1 MILPCV
7 LRQSLDLAKAEA
19 QRLRRADVARH
30 VAVQRMQAIG
40 TYRVAALAARFA
52 RQRGMRARLQR
63 RVPVGAVDVDRAHLD
78 PVLAQVAHDLR
89 RRIEAH
95 GLRVEQR
102 RREHVRI
109 AALEPG
115 RGIDQ
120 QREARGVA
128 FREAV
133 FAEAFDLAEAALG
146 EVARIA
152 SRHHALDHLG
162 LERADGAGALE
173 GRHGAAQLVGFARR
187 EAAGDDGD
195 LHRLF
200 LEQRHAQRLAEDGFE
215 LLGGIRDRLES
226 LPAAQIGMHHVALDR
241 ARPHDR
247 DLDDE
252 IVELLRLEPRQHRH
266 LRAALDLE
274 HAERVGALQHA
285 VDGLFFHR
293 DRREREEAFFVA
305 ALRRRTKRQAVMRL
319 GELERLAQA
328 GQHAEPEHVDLEDAE
343 RVEIVLVP
351 FDEGAVL
358 HRAVADRHHLV
369 EPAAGDDEAAD
380 VLGEMAGERLDL
392 VDQRAHLL
400 DARTVDVDAGALEL
414 GGAHRAA
421 AHAPDRGGERAD
433 RVLAQPEGLADFAD
447 RGASAIGDDGR
458 GDAGMVASVALV
470 DVLDHLLAPLVLEID
485 VDVGR
490 LAAILGDEALEQQAA
505 FARVDVGDAQA
516 VADRRVRRRAAA
528 LAEDVLAARI
538 ADDVMH
544 GEEVGRVIELR
555 RSAPAHA
562 RGSARTLSGMPSG

>member
-1 MILPCV
+1 
-7 LRQSLDLAKAEA
+7 
-19 QRLRRADVARH
+19 
-30 VAVQRMQAIG
+30 
-40 TYRVAALAARFA
+40 
-52 RQRGMRARLQR
+52 
-63 RVPVGAVDVDRAHLD
+63 
-78 PVLAQVAHDLR
+78 
-89 RRIEAH
+89 
-95 GLRVEQR
+95 
-102 RREHVRI
+102 
-109 AALEPG
+109 
-115 RGIDQ
+115 
-120 QREARGVA
+120 
-128 FREAV
+128 
-133 FAEAFDLAEAALG
+133 
-146 EVARIA
+146 
-152 SRHHALDHLG
+152 
-162 LERADGAGALE
+162 
-173 GRHGAAQLVGFARR
+173 
-187 EAAGDDGD
+187 
-195 LHRLF
+195 
-200 LEQRHAQRLAEDGFE
+200 
-215 LLGGIRDRLES
+215 
-226 LPAAQIGMHHVALDR
+226 MHHVALDR
-241 ARPHDR
+241 PRPHDR

-252 IVELLRLEPRQHRH
+252 IVEFLRLEARQHRH

-285 VDGLFFHR
+285 VDGLFFLR

-305 ALRRRTKRQAVMRL
+305 ALRRRAKRQAVMRL

-380 VLGEMAGERLDL
+380 VLGEMARERLDL

-433 RVLAQPEGLADFAD
+433 GVLAQPESLADFAD
-447 RGASAIGDDGR
+447 RRAAAIGDDGR

-544 GEEVGRVIELR
+544 GEEVGRVIELPDQRQLMREGLADLVGDALGIARGGAVPGQVDERVLR
-555 RSAPAHA
+555 RREARAHLLGIFVAQLVERERQRSVELHASPRSPPAH
-562 RGSARTLSGMPSG
+562 RGTGAPSPRAA